1 MQIAILQTDF
11 SKEIQ
16 SDNKNL
22 KSFED
27 EKANLFNSLLEEILK
42 SNPKQI
48 SPFISEKISKDSKL
62 IKSDLKNKPSKEPL
76 EINNLP
82 QELSLIDLFNIL
94 NKLEINSKKDLKP
107 NIAKNTLP
115 LNIDLKD
122 FKNAKSL
129 KELIQ
134 VAQKHGIKIKSLKID
149 KHFQKNFSK
158 DLSTEIR
165 SIFEKIINEKSQIF
179 NSTSIKTQEIL
190 HNKTKIKKI
199 SNNTKNLNIPK
210 NEIHSSKTKEKDT
223 LSSLLSQ
230 KLEKKSSPK
239 KLENIHIDK
248 KYNKKSITEHK
259 KSVKEPIEEIENF
272 SSQALKEDK
281 EIEINSNE
289 TKEKET
295 INLHSQK
302 EVIKTNNEYK
312 TQNPN
317 QNQKSMNHFAQKFKE
332 IVENYKPPITKLQ
345 VSLNPKN
352 LGEVEVTLIHRGE
365 NLHVSINPQN
375 IQAFNLFN
383 QNQTEFKNALLN
395 IGFSSIDM
403 SFSNQNQQKDQN
415 QNQKFYKKQS
425 KDEKESL
432 EIPTQINFIIP
443 KYI

>member
-11 SKEIQ
+11 SKELK
-16 SDNKNL
+16 SDKNL

-27 EKANLFNSLLEEILK
+27 EKANLFNSLLEKILK

-48 SPFISEKISKDSKL
+48 SPFIFEKISKDSKL
-62 IKSDLKNKPSKEPL
+62 IKSDLKDKSSKEQL
-76 EINNLP
+76 EINNPP

-107 NIAKNTLP
+107 KISKNTP
-115 LNIDLKD
+115 FLNIDLKD
-122 FKNAKSL
+122 FKNAKNL

-165 SIFEKIINEKSQIF
+165 SIFEKIINEKSQIS

-190 HNKTKIKKI
+190 HNKIKIKKI
-199 SNNTKNLNIPK
+199 SDNTKNFHILK
-210 NEIHSSKTKEKDT
+210 NEINLSKTKEKDT
-223 LSSLLSQ
+223 LSSLLSK

-248 KYNKKSITEHK
+248 KSNKKSITTHK
-259 KSVKEPIEEIENF
+259 NSVKEPIEKIENF

-281 EIEINSNE
+281 EIETNPNE

-302 EVIKTNNEYK
+302 EIIKNSEYK
-312 TQNPN
+312 TENPN
-317 QNQKSMNHFAQKFKE
+317 QNQKSINHFAQKFKE

-415 QNQKFYKKQS
+415 QNQKFYKKQNR
-425 KDEKESL
+425 DEKESL
-432 EIPTQINFIIP
+432 EIQTQINFIIP